1 MSETITQTK
10 PEQELQNLSAN
21 PKQLDVLDQLLK
33 PEVQESLTALVEQ
46 LPKLTELVN
55 ILTKTYDMA
64 QSMATDEVL
73 KNDTVGA
80 IQEIVDPVKDTVKG
94 IAATAIEAK
103 DRAEESNEVI
113 GLFGLLR
120 MIKDPQAQ
128 KLFRFINA
136 YLQITADRN
145 NK

>member
-1 MSETITQTK
+1 MVEVMDRPKSEQTK
-10 PEQELQNLSAN
+10 VE
-21 PKQLDVLDQLLK
+21 QLDVLDQLLK

-55 ILTKTYDMA
+55 LLTKSYDFA
-64 QSMATDEVL
+64 QSVATDDVL
-73 KNDTVGA
+73 KSDTIGA
-80 IQEIVDPVKDTVKG
+80 ITEIVEPIKDSVKG

-103 DRAEESNEVI
+103 DRAEESNDVI
-113 GLFGLLR
+113 GLFGLLK

-136 YLQITADRN
+136 YLEVSAERSA
-145 NK
+145 K